1 MKNLNDIFFA
11 PAEDSSLTYDQILED
26 VQRYFSENHASTIA
40 GAGDGDTQRASS
52 VLKELMVQYLVK
64 RRISLQGFTTEEL
77 CAKLYED
84 MAGYSFLKKWIYAPD
99 VEEVNINAY
108 NDIEV
113 IMNSGRSIKIPERF
127 SSPQHAIDVVRRMLN
142 ACGMVIDDT
151 MPSVIGFLD
160 RNIRISVD
168 KTPIVDAD
176 VGVNASIRIVNQQT
190 VSEEKLLESGSATAE
205 MLHFLTACI
214 RYGVSV
220 CIAGS
225 TGSGKTTI
233 MAWLLSTVPDNR
245 RLITIEEGSREFDLV
260 KRDGNGNILN
270 SVVHLLTRPHENPA
284 MDIDQD
290 FLLERVLRKHPDVIG
305 VGEMRSAA
313 ESLSAAE
320 SSRTGHTVV
329 TTIHSNSCESTY
341 RRMMTLAKRKYAMD
355 DSILMQI
362 MVEAYPVVV
371 FTKQLEDRS
380 RKIMEIIEGED
391 YIDGKL
397 VYRSLYKYHVKDN
410 VTDSDGNARVLGH
423 HQKAET
429 ISGALQKRLLD
440 NGIPHKELEEF
451 LHPDTT
457 GQKAV
462 SPQTE
467 PAGQKAAT
475 YQAEP
480 LARKTELLQANLAVQ
495 KTAPLPTVPLGQNPA
510 PKTPSARKPAGK
522 KPKGAASDKGE
533 SPKAMAAQADTGG
546 TSNEKAEYGMISGKG
561 GSGGITAT
569 EAEPSGIPSTEAKL
583 AEYISEKYIPE
594 KPVPA
599 RAGGNKT
606 APARRI
612 GGRVRPAE
620 EKQPDKK
627 LPAETEPAVPGLNTS
642 TGTDAP
648 NPSGYEQSITEQHS
662 RKEAD

>member
-1 MKNLNDIFFA
+1 MNNLNDIFFT
-11 PAEDSSLTYDQILED
+11 PAENSGLTYEAILED

-64 RRISLQGFTTEEL
+64 RKYSLQGFTTEEL
-77 CAKLYED
+77 CTRLYED

-151 MPSVIGFLD
+151 LPSVIGFLD

-168 KTPIVDAD
+168 KTPIVDSD

-233 MAWLLSTVPDNR
+233 MAWLLSNVPDNR

-260 KRDGNGNILN
+260 KRDKDGNILN
-270 SVVHLLTRPHENPA
+270 SVVHLLTRPHENPSI
-284 MDIDQD
+284 DIDQD

-380 RKIMEIIEGED
+380 RKITEIIEGED
-391 YIDGKL
+391 YLDGKL
-397 VYRSLYKYHVKDN
+397 IYHSLYKYHVEDN

-423 HQKAET
+423 HQKAEA
-429 ISGALQKRLLD
+429 ISATLQKRLLD
-440 NGIPHKELEEF
+440 NGIPHRELEEF
-451 LHPDTT
+451 LQP
-457 GQKAV
+457 
-462 SPQTE
+462 SP
-467 PAGQKAAT
+467 ASQKAANKT
-475 YQAEP
+475 AH
-480 LARKTELLQANLAVQ
+480 ARKT
-495 KTAPLPTVPLGQNPA
+495 
-510 PKTPSARKPAGK
+510 AGK
-522 KPKGAASDKGE
+522 KLSATALRNKDTNKSSTTGA
-533 SPKAMAAQADTGG
+533 
-546 TSNEKAEYGMISGKG
+546 
-561 GSGGITAT
+561 GSGSISVTNTGPNDIISS
-569 EAEPSGIPSTEAKL
+569 EIGL
-583 AEYISEKYIPE
+583 AEYISEKYISE
-594 KPVPA
+594 MS
-599 RAGGNKT
+599 
-606 APARRI
+606 APASSGGTETGPVRRI
-612 GGRVRPAE
+612 GGKVSLLKDRQAA
-620 EKQPDKK
+620 KK
-627 LPAETEPAVPGLNTS
+627 LPTGTEPAIPEPDITKGTNVPES
-642 TGTDAP
+642 P
-648 NPSGYEQSITEQHS
+648 EIEQAINETH